1 MAIEKSLFAG
11 PAGEEIEVVEQLEIA
26 IEPEVVALEDGGVE
40 ITLVPDDMDM
50 DIINAPFD
58 ANLAEYLDDGRL
70 NQLSSELVEAV
81 DGDVGSRRDWA
92 DTFVKGL
99 EVLGFSYEDRTEPWE
114 NACGVYSTVLA
125 EAAIRF
131 QAEAMSETFP
141 AAGPVKTQILGEITR
156 EKEDAALRVKTDMNY
171 ELTDVMVEYRPEH
184 ERMLYSLG
192 LAGSAF
198 KKIYFDPSL
207 DRQTAI
213 YIPAED
219 MIVPYG
225 ASNLESAER
234 VTHIM
239 RKTKNEMI
247 KLQDAGFYRNVNLG
261 DPVSFTTDIEEAKAE
276 QSGISLSTDD
286 RYAVYEIH
294 ADIVLEE
301 VDGQESGAQK
311 EENPLQIAKP
321 YVITIEKGTGTVLA
335 VRRNWNPDDPLLLK
349 RQHFVHYV
357 YVPGF
362 GFYGLGLIHIIGG
375 YARAGTSIIRQL
387 VDAGTLSNLPGGLK
401 SRGMRVTTGDTPIGP
416 GEFRDVDVPSG
427 SIREN
432 ILPLP
437 YKEPSQTL
445 LALLDKITEEGRR
458 LGAISDMNIS
468 DMSANA
474 PVGTTLALLERTL
487 KPMAAVQS
495 RVHYAMKQEFKLLRA
510 IMAEYA
516 PVEYGYEPD
525 RGTPRAR
532 QADYATVEVIPV
544 SDPNSSTM
552 AQRVVQYQT
561 VLQMAQANPQI
572 YDLPQLHRQMI
583 EVLGIKN
590 ADKLVPNE
598 DDMKPEDP
606 VSENMDALSGKPLKA
621 FIFQDHQAHIAVHES
636 FLADPQ
642 VAAML
647 GQMPEGQQIVAALKA
662 HIAEHMAFLYR
673 QQMEE
678 QLGQQLPPP
687 NEELPEQLEYRLAGL
702 LAKAAQRLTAQ
713 KQAQAA
719 QQQAQELAED
729 PIIQMQQKELAIK
742 EQDAQRKAAK
752 DAADVALDQERIE
765 LDKQKA
771 QTTAVLEANRIAAQN
786 QATEAKN
793 DVEEAKVIIDM
804 AKAKGEEKRTRAEA
818 HRDASEAYRD
828 DREDR

>member
-1 MAIEKSLFAG
+1 MAIEKGLYAMPEGMEEETSEL
-11 PAGEEIEVVEQLEIA
+11 EIEIVN
-26 IEPEVVALEDGGVE
+26 PEMVTLDDGTVE
-40 ITLVPDDMDM
+40 ITIVPDAMDT
-50 DIINAPFD
+50 DIANAPFD
-58 ANLAEYLDDGRL
+58 ANLAEYMDDG
-70 NQLSSELVEAV
+70 QLTELSADLVAAV
-81 DGDVGSRRDWA
+81 DDDIGSRRDWA
-92 DTFVKGL
+92 ETFVKGL

-156 EKEDAALRVKTDMNY
+156 DKEDAALRVKTDMNY

-198 KKIYFDPSL
+198 KKVYYDPNIG
-207 DRQTAI
+207 RQIAI

-234 VTHIM
+234 VTHVM
-239 RKTKNEMI
+239 RKTKNEMV
-247 KLQDAGFYRNVNLG
+247 KLQAAGFYRNVSLG
-261 DPVSFTTDIEEAKAE
+261 DPVAFSTDIEEAKAE
-276 QSGISLSTDD
+276 QAGMSVTSDD

-294 ADIVLEE
+294 ADLVLDEADGE
-301 VDGQESGAQK
+301 VVDDEDD
-311 EENPLQIAKP
+311 LQVAKP
-321 YVITIEKGTGTVLA
+321 YVVTIEKGTGTVLA
-335 VRRNWNPDDPLLLK
+335 VRRNWNPDDSLTLK

-375 YARAGTSIIRQL
+375 YARAGTSLIRQL

-427 SIREN
+427 SIRDN

-516 PVEYGYEPD
+516 PLEYGYEPD

-561 VLQMAQANPQI
+561 VLQMAQATPQI

-590 ADKLVPNE
+590 ADKLVPTE
-598 DDMKPEDP
+598 DDERPTDP
-606 VSENMDALSGKPLKA
+606 VSENMDAITGSPIKA
-621 FIFQDHQAHIAVHES
+621 FIFQDHQAHIATHQA
-636 FLADPQ
+636 FMQDPQ
-642 VAAML
+642 IAQTI
-647 GQMPEGQQIVAALKA
+647 GQNPMARQIMAALQA
-662 HIAEHMAFLYR
+662 HIAEHTAFMYR
-673 QQMEE
+673 QQMEQRIGAPLPVPNAELPEE
-678 QLGQQLPPP
+678 QAAQLASLMATAGQQLT
-687 NEELPEQLEYRLAGL
+687 Q
-702 LAKAAQRLTAQ
+702 K
-713 KQAQAA
+713 KQADAQQAAA
-719 QQQAQELAED
+719 QQKAQDPVFQMAQRELVV
-729 PIIQMQQKELAIK
+729 KENELK
-742 EQDAQRKAAK
+742 RKAAK
-752 DAADVALDQERIE
+752 DAADVALDQERLD
-765 LDKQKA
+765 LDKEKA
-771 QTTAVLEANRIAAQN
+771 EANAVLEANRIASQNN
-786 QATEAKN
+786 QAQAKN
-793 DVEEAKVIIDM
+793 DQAEAKVIIE
-804 AKAKGEEKRTRAEA
+804 ATKAAGEEKRTRAEA